1 MKKTIA
7 LILSLLLTAAAL
19 SLSGCS
25 KPESPAGT
33 ETDAQSG
40 ITLDGLL
47 PSDGAAAEG
56 PAVDF
61 ASLSEETLNEWAD
74 AEPMDFG
81 AVDLSAYITLG
92 QYSGLAVTKESAE
105 LTEEEF
111 QNELDALLDD
121 YSYYEEITDR
131 AVEEGDKVRADYA
144 GYKDGEAFAGGT
156 AYDQEITAKGGTGYI
171 DGFAEAFIG
180 QTPGEEF
187 SFNVTFPE
195 DYGYEELNGQEVTF
209 VATVKGILSDRL
221 IVPELNDEF
230 VSSNFG
236 YDSADLF
243 REAYR
248 LSVEKQKAD
257 YVESAVRDDLWT
269 EILRGAVVKA
279 YPESEVKR
287 IYAQQRLVYE
297 SYARYYQ
304 TDYETFLS
312 SYLNTTDEEI
322 YTEAQDYTKEKMVLN
337 ALCKELQLSPTEADY
352 NREIEKLAE
361 YNGMT
366 VDEMVSYYGEDL
378 LRESALWQIVLEAI
392 AGIAVISEG

>member
-1 MKKTIA
+1 VKKTIA
-7 LILSLLLTAAAL
+7 LILSLLLAAAL

-25 KPESPAGT
+25 KPESPVGA
-33 ETDAQSG
+33 ETDEQSG

-47 PSDGAAAEG
+47 PSEGAAAEG
-56 PAVDF
+56 PSVDL
-61 ASLSEETLNEWAD
+61 ASLSDETLNEWAD
-74 AEPMDFG
+74 TDPMDFG
-81 AVDLSAYITLG
+81 SVDLSAYITLG

-131 AVEEGDKVRADYA
+131 KVEEGDRVRADYA

-195 DYGYEELNGQEVTF
+195 DYGYEELNGKEVTF
-209 VATVKGILSDRL
+209 VATVHGILSDRL
-221 IVPELNDEF
+221 IVPELTDEF

-248 LSVEKQKAD
+248 LSVERQKAD

-279 YPESEVKR
+279 YPESEVNR

-297 SYARYYQ
+297 SYAGYYQ

-312 SYLNTTDEEI
+312 AYLNTSDEEI
-322 YTEAQDYTKEKMVLN
+322 YTEAQNYTKEKMVLN
-337 ALCKELQLSPTEADY
+337 ALCKELQLSPSDADY
-352 NREIEKLAE
+352 DREIEKLAE

-392 AGIAVISEG
+392 AGTAVISEG